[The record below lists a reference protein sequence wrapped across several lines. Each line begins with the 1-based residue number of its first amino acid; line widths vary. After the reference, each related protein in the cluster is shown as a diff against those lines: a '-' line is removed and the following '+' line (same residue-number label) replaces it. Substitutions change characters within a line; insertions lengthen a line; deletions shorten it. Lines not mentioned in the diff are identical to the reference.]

1 MVGCAGATEN
11 PVVLRS
17 TARKG
22 SFSGVE
28 VVGGFGY
35 TAAAQPCSWRVERKA
50 SASLQPCARH
60 VPRPPQALAPQGRS
74 GCPAVAWVQ
83 VVEVSAVVAV
93 VPSLCGVQAG
103 QGRAG
108 RGGCA

>member
-1 MVGCAGATEN
+1 MFCSSGATEK

-17 TARKG
+17 TARNG
-22 SFSGVE
+22 SFPGLAAE
-28 VVGGFGY
+28 GGFGF
-35 TAAAQPCSWRVERKA
+35 TAAAQPCRWWVERKA

-74 GCPAVAWVQ
+74 GCPALACVQ

-103 QGRAG
+103 QGRTG
-108 RGGCA
+108 RGGDR